1 MPAGLFRRPAH
12 RRGTPPLERPCSAT
26 PPPVAGCARHRDA
39 PPPAFAEAI
48 SVEQHAK
55 AASYTL
61 AKTRL
66 GLVHLA
72 IEGSLLWWFT
82 LGGGLNWLNGLSAS
96 MTTSPLWAGTLMLLG
111 MILVS
116 GLAEIPL
123 SVYRQFGVE
132 ARFGFNRQTLGGFVI
147 DLAKETLLGTLNGAI
162 VGVVAAIAMIAG
174 LVNRRL
180 PGPGARIILSR
191 IHYSGIINIG
201 DAGVI
206 AEPLTI
212 SGGTVQINAAGD
224 LGAAGIG
231 KATVERFLEEGA
243 EVAVIDISEDSCS
256 SLSKEL
262 EGKGF
267 EALMIPG
274 DVSQYK
280 DVQRVVGLAAEGL
293 GGIDVLF
300 NNAGILVE
308 GSVEQV
314 SEEDWDRIMS
324 INVKGVFLMC
334 KEVVPLMLRQGKG
347 AIVNNASCSGL
358 VGDRNAIAYNTSK
371 GAVVLMTKCLALDY
385 AQKGIRVNC
394 VCPGE
399 IDTPMFRQEARSR
412 NKPVEEYRKELCEY
426 HPIGR
431 LGVPKEVA
439 NAVVFLASDDA
450 SFVTGAAFSVDGG
463 YTCQ

>member
-1 MPAGLFRRPAH
+1 MSGRRFE
-12 RRGTPPLERPCSAT
+12 GK
-26 PPPVAGCARHRDA
+26 
-39 PPPAFAEAI
+39 
-48 SVEQHAK
+48 K
-55 AASYTL
+55 AVVTGGAS
-61 AKTRL
+61 
-66 GLVHLA
+66 
-72 IEGSLLWWFT
+72 
-82 LGGGLNWLNGLSAS
+82 
-96 MTTSPLWAGTLMLLG
+96 
-111 MILVS
+111 
-116 GLAEIPL
+116 
-123 SVYRQFGVE
+123 
-132 ARFGFNRQTLGGFVI
+132 
-147 DLAKETLLGTLNGAI
+147 
-162 VGVVAAIAMIAG
+162 
-174 LVNRRL
+174 
-180 PGPGARIILSR
+180 
-191 IHYSGIINIG
+191 
-201 DAGVI
+201 
-206 AEPLTI
+206 
-212 SGGTVQINAAGD
+212 
-224 LGAAGIG
+224 GIG

-334 KEVVPLMLRQGKG
+334 KEVVPLMLRQGGG

>member
-1 MPAGLFRRPAH
+1 MSGRRFE
-12 RRGTPPLERPCSAT
+12 GK
-26 PPPVAGCARHRDA
+26 
-39 PPPAFAEAI
+39 
-48 SVEQHAK
+48 K
-55 AASYTL
+55 AVVTGGAS
-61 AKTRL
+61 
-66 GLVHLA
+66 
-72 IEGSLLWWFT
+72 
-82 LGGGLNWLNGLSAS
+82 
-96 MTTSPLWAGTLMLLG
+96 
-111 MILVS
+111 
-116 GLAEIPL
+116 
-123 SVYRQFGVE
+123 
-132 ARFGFNRQTLGGFVI
+132 
-147 DLAKETLLGTLNGAI
+147 
-162 VGVVAAIAMIAG
+162 
-174 LVNRRL
+174 
-180 PGPGARIILSR
+180 
-191 IHYSGIINIG
+191 
-201 DAGVI
+201 
-206 AEPLTI
+206 
-212 SGGTVQINAAGD
+212 
-224 LGAAGIG
+224 GIG

-385 AQKGIRVNC
+385 AQKGIRANC

-412 NKPVEEYRKELCEY
+412 NMPVEEYRKELCEV

-431 LGVPKEVA
+431 LGVPSEVA
-439 NAVVFLASDDA
+439 DAVLFLASDDA
-450 SFVTGAAFSVDGG
+450 SFVTGAALSVDGG